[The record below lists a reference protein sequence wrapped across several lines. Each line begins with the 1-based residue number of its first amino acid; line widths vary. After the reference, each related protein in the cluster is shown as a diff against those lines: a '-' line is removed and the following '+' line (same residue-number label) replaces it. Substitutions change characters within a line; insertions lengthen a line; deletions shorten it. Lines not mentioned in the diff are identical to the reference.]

1 MKHILKPLEDRQVEY
16 VSQIRQYPV
25 VGQCLIVSLKHT
37 VSSENWTNE
46 IEGYLVNAIM
56 PDGSIHK

>member
-1 MKHILKPLEDRQVEY
+1 LKHILKPLEDRQVEY